1 MSPRT
6 GRPLKGETKKE
17 IRLQL
22 RLNSE
27 ENALIEECAERM
39 NTTRIDVVMQGI
51 KMVKAKLDEKQK

>member
-1 MSPRT
+1 M
-6 GRPLKGETKKE
+6 KGETKKE

>member
-1 MSPRT
+1 VSPRT